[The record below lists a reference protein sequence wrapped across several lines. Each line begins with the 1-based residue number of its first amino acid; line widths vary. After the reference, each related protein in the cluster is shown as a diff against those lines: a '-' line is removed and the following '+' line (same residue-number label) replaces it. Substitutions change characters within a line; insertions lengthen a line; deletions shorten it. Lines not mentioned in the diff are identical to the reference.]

1 MSYSIKQVAAM
12 LGISPQTLRFY
23 ERYGI
28 DAGTRAAGEG
38 YRRYSHAG
46 VDELMSI
53 RKYRNCGFTLARASK
68 ALNSQNPDT
77 VAAMLHDQA
86 HALEKEATLKMLFA
100 QKMKALCADIR
111 ARDQTKEAVC
121 VEPLLCVNVT
131 GEERQL
137 APEELSLLADWVQ
150 WMPLAQWTLF
160 ISPDLTRYFY
170 GFAME
175 EKAAK
180 LIGIQ
185 PGARCFTLPTLR
197 CVQQALCWYPQETPL
212 FSAALPALRTLVC
225 KYGQPAHD
233 IQIQTLCNCKQ
244 REKIVSYGFIFFPA
258 A

>member
-68 ALNSQNPDT
+68 ALNSQKPDT
-77 VAAMLHDQA
+77 VATMLRDQA

-111 ARDQTKEAVC
+111 ARDQTKESVC

-170 GFAME
+170 GFAIE
-175 EKAAK
+175 AAAAD
-180 LIGIQ
+180 LAGIV
-185 PGARCFTLPTLR
+185 PGERCFTLPALR
-197 CVQQALCWYPQETPL
+197 CVQRPFCWHPQETSL
-212 FSAALPALRTLVC
+212 FPCALPTLQSLVRQ
-225 KYGQPAHD
+225 YGQPVRD
-233 IQIQTLCNCKQ
+233 ILIQTLCNCKQ
-244 REKIVSYGFIFFPA
+244 HEKTISSGRIFFPA